1 MENSTELVK
10 RVLHFN
16 KLWKDIPPAV
26 VEAHNILFDNEDL
39 WSDKPGLHWST
50 PYLWS
55 EKGTA

>member
-26 VEAHNILFDNEDL
+26 VRTGFQWELL
-39 WSDKPGLHWST
+39 GP
-50 PYLWS
+50 
-55 EKGTA
+55 

>member
-16 KLWKDIPPAV
+16 KLWKDIPSAV
-26 VEAHNILFDNEDL
+26 VEAHNSFFDNEDF
-39 WSDKPGLHWST
+39 WSDQPGLHWAT
-50 PYLWS
+50 PFLWS

>member
-16 KLWKDIPPAV
+16 KLWKDMPPAV
-26 VEAHNILFDNEDL
+26 AEAHNSFFDNEDF
-39 WSDKPGLHWST
+39 WSDQPGLYWAT
-50 PYLWS
+50 PFLWS